1 MKISIGESIAPI
13 LKNSVEN
20 LTAKIPDIQNIII
33 NSLEKIIPAASKV
46 LDYVID
52 NADNIILTIKNIA
65 KAFVGFKIASG
76 TIRGINDIITLFKG
90 LSQISSKVGLAK
102 TLSGVIGSLTGI
114 STAGGTV
121 SGVITGIAGSFAAA
135 VGPATLAAAAIVG
148 FAAAVNAIYEHKRN
162 YANGMN
168 EAADGIEKASNALVK
183 YNDIAAEVPQLR
195 EVISNPESSTQ
206 DVENAKSRLQEIAEM
221 IEQEY
226 NLKINCDTT
235 QLEKAVE
242 LAQEASRADFV
253 SSASEYM
260 DKAFEIAGDYKMA
273 KIVYQHWKMTLLI
286 KPIGN
291 LNCQVY
297 MHMQKVHKAES
308 RPDLLQQNNMQQ
320 KCNKLERRLM
330 HKDML

>member
-1 MKISIGESIAPI
+1 M
-13 LKNSVEN
+13 L
-20 LTAKIPDIQNIII
+20 
-33 NSLEKIIPAASKV
+33 
-46 LDYVID
+46 
-52 NADNIILTIKNIA
+52 IILFNNKNIA

-183 YNDIAAEVPQLR
+183 YNDIAAEV
-195 EVISNPESSTQ
+195 SSTKRSYKQ
-206 DVENAKSRLQEIAEM
+206 SRKFNARCRKC
-221 IEQEY
+221 
-226 NLKINCDTT
+226 KITFAGNC
-235 QLEKAVE
+235 
-242 LAQEASRADFV
+242 
-253 SSASEYM
+253 
-260 DKAFEIAGDYKMA
+260 
-273 KIVYQHWKMTLLI
+273 
-286 KPIGN
+286 GN
-291 LNCQVY
+291 
-297 MHMQKVHKAES
+297 
-308 RPDLLQQNNMQQ
+308 D
-320 KCNKLERRLM
+320 
-330 HKDML
+330 